1 MTSSIITNRIKV
13 NIASGSNAQSDYV
26 TLEKGRCIGVYFLP
40 FGSYEPENAV
50 EISLR
55 DPQGNVIINPVDY
68 RDFKHKGG
76 GYVQG
81 MKQVNFEC
89 NNNKFQVSVLSDT
102 ALTGDFKGELVLL
115 IQRDCLC
122 DNNPQQ

>member
-40 FGSYEPENAV
+40 LGSYEPENAV
-50 EISLR
+50 EIALR

-68 RDFKHKGG
+68 RDYKHKGG

-102 ALTGDFKGELVLL
+102 VLTSDLKGELVLL

-122 DNNPQQ
+122 DNNPQ

>member
-13 NIASGSNAQSDYV
+13 NIASGSTAQGDYV

-50 EISLR
+50 EIALR

-89 NNNKFQVSVLSDT
+89 NNNKFHVSVLSDT
-102 ALTGDFKGELVLL
+102 TLTGDFKGELVLL

>member
-1 MTSSIITNRIKV
+1 M
-13 NIASGSNAQSDYV
+13 
-26 TLEKGRCIGVYFLP
+26 
-40 FGSYEPENAV
+40 
-50 EISLR
+50 
-55 DPQGNVIINPVDY
+55 DY

-89 NNNKFQVSVLSDT
+89 NNNKFQVSILSDT
-102 ALTGDFKGELVLL
+102 ALTGDLKGELVLL

-122 DNNPQQ
+122 DNNPQ

>member
-13 NIASGSNAQSDYV
+13 NIASGSKAQTDYV
-26 TLEKGRCIGVYFLP
+26 TLEKGRCIGVYFLT

-50 EISLR
+50 EIALR

-89 NNNKFQVSVLSDT
+89 NNNKFQVSILSDT
-102 ALTGDFKGELVLL
+102 ALTGDLKGELVLL

-122 DNNPQQ
+122 DNNPQ

>member
-13 NIASGSNAQSDYV
+13 NIASGSNAQTDYV
-26 TLEKGRCIGVYFLP
+26 TLEKGRCIGVYFNP
-40 FGSYEPENAV
+40 IGAYEPENSGENAR
-50 EISLR
+50 R
-55 DPQGNVIINPVDY
+55 DPPGNVVINPVGYPDY
-68 RDFKHKGG
+68 TPKGG

-89 NNNKFQVSVLSDT
+89 NNNKFQVSILSDT
-102 ALTGDFKGELVLL
+102 ALTGDLKGELVLL

-122 DNNPQQ
+122 DNNPQ

>member
-13 NIASGSNAQSDYV
+13 NIASGGTAHSDYI
-26 TLEKGRCIGVYFLP
+26 TLEKGRCIGVYYLP
-40 FGSYEPENAV
+40 ITNYEPENAV

-55 DPQGNVIINPVDY
+55 DPQGNVIIEPVDY

-89 NNNKFQVSVLSDT
+89 NNNKFQISILSDT
-102 ALTGDFKGELVLL
+102 ALSGDFKGELVLL

-122 DNNPQQ
+122 NNP

>member
-26 TLEKGRCIGVYFLP
+26 TLEKGRCIGVYFFP
-40 FGSYEPENAV
+40 FCSYEPANAV

-68 RDFKHKGG
+68 RDFNHKGG

-89 NNNKFQVSVLSDT
+89 NNNKFQVSILSDT
-102 ALTGDFKGELVLL
+102 ALTGDLKGELVLL

-122 DNNPQQ
+122 DNNPQ

>member
-13 NIASGSNAQSDYV
+13 NIASGSNAQTDYV

-50 EISLR
+50 EIALR

-68 RDFKHKGG
+68 RDYKHKGG

-89 NNNKFQVSVLSDT
+89 KNNKFQVSVLSDT
-102 ALTGDFKGELVLL
+102 VLTSDLKGELVLL

-122 DNNPQQ
+122 DNNPQ